1 MVDRGSI
8 EDTSEAR
15 NSRDDFATAPQIG
28 EKFSLV
34 NSSRAIIGRLPVLP
48 WTNYIFSN
56 VDMRRENGVTL
67 TSCERGSAKVHNCRC
82 ATRQV
87 AFYRFIIENRA
98 TFLLTVRACTFPVGK
113 KKKLDSMHLACNL
126 CVHPS
131 NGWNV
136 EYFVFRIFLLFF
148 LDIFGAL

>member
-8 EDTSEAR
+8 EDTSEAQ

-34 NSSRAIIGRLPVLP
+34 NSSRAIIERLPVLP

-67 TSCERGSAKVHNCRC
+67 TSCERGSPKVHNCRY

-136 EYFVFRIFLLFF
+136 EYSVFWIFLS
-148 LDIFGAL
+148 FGYFPRI